1 MKEADRSGDPCQ
13 RGETP
18 KISDDKG
25 SRWCLMSE
33 GCRKCQGNVCAM
45 SRRAQGL
52 PVSRGPGALL
62 KQQQKPRGRRE
73 EEGGWLEHEMGKKRH
88 RCPEVK
94 EKLKSGGK
102 Q

>member
-33 GCRKCQGNVCAM
+33 GCRKCQGNVYAM
-45 SRRAQGL
+45 SRRARGP
-52 PVSRGPGALL
+52 PVSRGPRALL
-62 KQQQKPRGRRE
+62 KQQEKPRGRRE
-73 EEGGWLEHEMGKKRH
+73 EEGARLECEIGKKRH
-88 RCPEVK
+88 RRPEVK